1 MDKNTGGASMT
12 TVIVVAVAAV
22 VFVVRRRR
30 TVRDRRARAIVDD
43 LPDAIDLL
51 LAALRAG
58 HTPILAIELLA
69 RHAPLSVREAFRAV
83 LVAWTPASASVPH
96 STGSLARS
104 VPSHDRSPRSSP
116 MVIASEYPSTRS
128 RINCRSRLAIIDDDR
143 PSRPLENFPF
153 SWPCRWSRAHSPRSW
168 CSSSFR

>member
-1 MDKNTGGASMT
+1 MT
-12 TVIVVAVAAV
+12 TVIVVAVVAV

-69 RHAPLSVREAFRAV
+69 RHAPLSVREAFRSV
-83 LVAWTPASASVPH
+83 LVAVDS
-96 STGSLARS
+96 G
-104 VPSHDRSPRSSP
+104 
-116 MVIASEYPSTRS
+116 
-128 RINCRSRLAIIDDDR
+128 
-143 PSRPLENFPF
+143 
-153 SWPCRWSRAHSPRSW
+153 
-168 CSSSFR
+168 